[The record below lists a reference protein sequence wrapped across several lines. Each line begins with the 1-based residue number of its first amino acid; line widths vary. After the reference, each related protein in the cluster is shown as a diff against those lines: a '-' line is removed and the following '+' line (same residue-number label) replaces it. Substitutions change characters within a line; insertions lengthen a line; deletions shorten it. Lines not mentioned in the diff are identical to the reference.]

1 MDLIQINHII
11 GCISADLS
19 LYECSICE
27 VSLPTLRKLSSF
39 LQERHLDFERDIR
52 ESIKDKATEFYTEEL
67 YASLTN
73 YSYWYVENRNSACA
87 EEKRNEAREIFEQIE
102 IVWRPLIEEL
112 FPRLVVP
119 GQDKDNGIEND
130 PEGYNRTYGKPGEKY
145 RSIRYDIIHN
155 PEYPH
160 LTKEIIFHRLQTI
173 ISRFPNEG
181 ADISR
186 LLSLAYK
193 YGLLKR
199 LPYRKSVI
207 RELGMKSSEQS
218 LTEFIN
224 NKSDEISFSKRLKGM
239 KEELLRQ

>member
-52 ESIKDKATEFYTEEL
+52 ESIKDKATEFYIEEL

-73 YSYWYVENRNSACA
+73 YSDWYVENRESSCS
-87 EEKRNEAREIFEQIE
+87 EETHNEAREIFEQIE

-112 FPRLVVP
+112 FPRLIVP
-119 GQDKDNGIEND
+119 GRDKDNGVDND
-130 PEGYNRTYGKPGEKY
+130 PEGYNKTYGKPGEKY
-145 RSIRYDIIHN
+145 RSIRYDIIKN
-155 PEYPH
+155 PDYPH
-160 LTKEIIFHRLQTI
+160 LTKEIIFDRLQTI
-173 ISRFPNEG
+173 ISRFPDEG

-224 NKSDEISFSKRLKGM
+224 NKSDEISFSKRLKDM
-239 KEELLRQ
+239 KEELLRI